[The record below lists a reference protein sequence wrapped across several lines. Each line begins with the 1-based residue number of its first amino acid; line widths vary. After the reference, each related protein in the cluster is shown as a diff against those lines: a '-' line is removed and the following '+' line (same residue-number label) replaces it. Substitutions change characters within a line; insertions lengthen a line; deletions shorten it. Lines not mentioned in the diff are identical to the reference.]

1 VTNAWTWLSGGRA
14 GGLSPAFVTTLCGV
28 LCGTATLVWPGVP
41 VAVRGLGLASAGL
54 AGLAA
59 RVGRR
64 APLLAPGGAAGE
76 GAAGE
81 APPAATAAPAAPAEP
96 ATLAAPSMPTSR
108 DMETAMQLL
117 GSAIVDQ
124 VETSVSTVLAEN
136 HQMREMAREMA
147 AAAEQAKDQFHHSM
161 HRATQAEGSIEELH
175 SFSGELA
182 GSIQVIGV
190 AVKSSIDL
198 VRNATAQAVETRACV
213 ETMATLSAAVVQVI
227 RLIDTIASQTKMLAL
242 NATIEAARAGDA
254 GRGFAVVA
262 GEVKQLAQ
270 QTAEATQAIREKIG
284 QMTAT
289 VASSVAALQ
298 ALVVTIESVD
308 ASSGSIGQAIAEQEN
323 LAIRVAT
330 SLSSMREA
338 VFTLSREIRE
348 AAQIAS
354 NSGMLSEVVLETA
367 NSVDSLMTGLNDK
380 LRSIGEGMIPAD
392 IGAAGPVAL
401 APPTAA
407 GPQDDRVP
415 ARLVA
420 AG

>member
-1 VTNAWTWLSGGRA
+1 VTKALVTKAWAWLSGRA
-14 GGLSPAFVTTLCGV
+14 GGMSPALATTLGGVACG
-28 LCGTATLVWPGVP
+28 LATLVWPGVP

-54 AGLAA
+54 AAA
-59 RVGRR
+59 GAWGAGRR
-64 APLLAPGGAAGE
+64 APFPAAGGAPR
-76 GAAGE
+76 AA
-81 APPAATAAPAAPAEP
+81 AVATAASVAALAP
-96 ATLAAPSMPTSR
+96 ATLAAASMPTPR

-117 GSAIVDQ
+117 GSAIIDQ
-124 VETSVSTVLAEN
+124 VETSVSTVLNEN

-147 AAAEQAKDQFHHSM
+147 SAAEQAKDQFHHSM
-161 HRATQAEGSIEELH
+161 HRATEAEGGIEELH

-182 GSIQVIGV
+182 GSIQVIGA
-190 AVKSSIDL
+190 AVKSSIDI
-198 VRNATAQAVETRACV
+198 VRHATAQAAETRACV

-227 RLIDTIASQTKMLAL
+227 RLIDAIASQTKMLAL

-289 VASSVAALQ
+289 VASSVVALQ

-323 LAIRVAT
+323 LATRVAS
-330 SLSSMREA
+330 SLTSMRDA

-354 NSGMLSEVVLETA
+354 NSGMLSDMVLETA
-367 NSVDSLMTGLNDK
+367 NSVDGLMTGLNDK
-380 LRSIGEGMIPAD
+380 LRSIGEGMVPATTA
-392 IGAAGPVAL
+392 AAGPPDNSA
-401 APPTAA
+401 APQPAA
-407 GPQDDRVP
+407 APQ
-415 ARLVA
+415 LVA
-420 AG
+420 VR

>member
-1 VTNAWTWLSGGRA
+1 
-14 GGLSPAFVTTLCGV
+14 
-28 LCGTATLVWPGVP
+28 VP
-41 VAVRGLGLASAGL
+41 VAVRGLGLAGAGL

-59 RVGRR
+59 GAARGGGR
-64 APLLAPGGAAGE
+64 APFL
-76 GAAGE
+76 
-81 APPAATAAPAAPAEP
+81 APPAATAETAASAATAAPAM
-96 ATLAAPSMPTSR
+96 LAAPAMPTPR

-147 AAAEQAKDQFHHSM
+147 AAAEQAKDQFNHSM
-161 HRATQAEGSIEELH
+161 HRATEAEGSIEELH

-190 AVKSSIDL
+190 AVKSSIDI
-198 VRNATAQAVETRACV
+198 VRRATAQAAETRACV
-213 ETMATLSAAVVQVI
+213 ETMETLSAAVVQVI
-227 RLIDTIASQTKMLAL
+227 RLIDTIANQTKMLAL
-242 NATIEAARAGDA
+242 NATIEAARAGEA

-270 QTAEATQAIREKIG
+270 QTAEATQAIREKIR
-284 QMTAT
+284 QMTVT

-308 ASSGSIGQAIAEQEN
+308 ASSGSIGHAIAEQEN
-323 LAIRVAT
+323 LAIRVAS
-330 SLSSMREA
+330 SLSSMRDA

-354 NSGMLSEVVLETA
+354 NSGMLSDMVLETA
-367 NSVDSLMTGLNDK
+367 NSVDGLMTGLNDK
-380 LRSIGEGMIPAD
+380 LRAIGEGMIPASN
-392 IGAAGPVAL
+392 
-401 APPTAA
+401 
-407 GPQDDRVP
+407 
-415 ARLVA
+415 VA
-420 AG
+420 AAPAESARRPSSDGGADSRTSAQLAAVG

>member
-1 VTNAWTWLSGGRA
+1 MTKARVTKARVTKAWAWLSGRA
-14 GGLSPAFVTTLCGV
+14 GGVSPALATALGGVACGM
-28 LCGTATLVWPGVP
+28 ATLAWPDVP
-41 VAVRGLGLASAGL
+41 VTVRGLGLASAGL

-59 RVGRR
+59 RIGRR
-64 APLLAPGGAAGE
+64 APLFAAE
-76 GAAGE
+76 GA
-81 APPAATAAPAAPAEP
+81 PRAATAASALAPEP
-96 ATLAAPSMPTSR
+96 ATLAAPSMPTPR

-124 VETSVSTVLAEN
+124 VDTSVSTVLNEN

-147 AAAEQAKDQFHHSM
+147 AAADQAKDQFHHSM
-161 HRATQAEGSIEELH
+161 LRATEAEGSIEELH

-190 AVKSSIDL
+190 AVKSSIDI
-198 VRNATAQAVETRACV
+198 VRHATAQASETRACV

-227 RLIDTIASQTKMLAL
+227 RLIDAIASQTKMLAL

-289 VASSVAALQ
+289 VANSVASLQ

-308 ASSGSIGQAIAEQEN
+308 ASSGSIGQAIAEQES
-323 LAIRVAT
+323 LAIRVAS
-330 SLSSMREA
+330 SLSSMRDA

-354 NSGMLSEVVLETA
+354 NSGMLSELVLDTA
-367 NSVDSLMTGLNDK
+367 NSVDGLMTGLNDK
-380 LRSIGEGMIPAD
+380 LRSIGEGMIPA
-392 IGAAGPVAL
+392 AAGA
-401 APPTAA
+401 
-407 GPQDDRVP
+407 QDDRVP

-420 AG
+420 VR